1 MNQLEMSLLT
11 NASGLPVGATSRPAE
26 ALLERSVADALRII
40 AAACA
45 ERNAAP
51 VKAARRQLAEVYGAT
66 RLSRRRE
73 RQGASP

>member
-1 MNQLEMSLLT
+1 MSLLT
-11 NASGLPVGATSRPAE
+11 NASGLPVGVTSRPAE
-26 ALLERSVADALRII
+26 VLLERSVADALRII

-73 RQGASP
+73 RQGASA

>member
-11 NASGLPVGATSRPAE
+11 NASGLPVGVTSRPAE
-26 ALLERSVADALRII
+26 VLLERSVADALRII

-73 RQGASP
+73 RQGASA